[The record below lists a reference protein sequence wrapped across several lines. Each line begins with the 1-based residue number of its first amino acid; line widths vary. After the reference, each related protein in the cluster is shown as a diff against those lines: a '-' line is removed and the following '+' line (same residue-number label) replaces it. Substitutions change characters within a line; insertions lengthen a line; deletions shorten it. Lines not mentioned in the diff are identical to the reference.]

1 MVNASWYQSRAL
13 AKTVKDAGQ
22 TRRLLA
28 LAVIY
33 DGARRAAAARR
44 ANARSSGPAW
54 RTPYYMTAPICQGTN
69 S

>member
-33 DGARRAAAARR
+33 DGGSPAGERPILRSRLAKRRI
-44 ANARSSGPAW
+44 
-54 RTPYYMTAPICQGTN
+54 T
-69 S
+69 